1 MRLKASLFSRAIG
14 LSITL
19 PVAPVSAAVVHNGR
33 AEGLH
38 FERMMEWRSDLV
50 VEAAVAVVVVAVV
63 EAAVAVAVVA
73 VVEAAVVD
81 VVDAVDA
88 VDAVVVASASA
99 VASAAA
105 VGAKDMELAG
115 NTADTAQEV
124 LLVQED
130 SLLYPVDAGHE
141 FFEL

>member
-1 MRLKASLFSRAIG
+1 MRLKTSLFSRAIG

-19 PVAPVSAAVVHNGR
+19 PVAPVSAAFVHNGR
-33 AEGLH
+33 AEGLR
-38 FERMMEWRSDLV
+38 FERMMEWRSDLF
-50 VEAAVAVVVVAVV
+50 VEAAVAVVVV
-63 EAAVAVAVVA
+63 
-73 VVEAAVVD
+73 VVEAAVV
-81 VVDAVDA
+81 
-88 VDAVVVASASA
+88 

-105 VGAKDMELAG
+105 SAAAAVGAEDMELAD

>member
-1 MRLKASLFSRAIG
+1 MARLKTSLFSRAIG

-19 PVAPVSAAVVHNGR
+19 PVAPVSAAVVYNGR
-33 AEGLH
+33 AEGLR
-38 FERMMEWRSDLV
+38 FERMMEWRSDLF
-50 VEAAVAVVVVAVV
+50 VEAAVAVVVAVV
-63 EAAVAVAVVA
+63 EAAVTAAVVA
-73 VVEAAVVD
+73 IVASA
-81 VVDAVDA
+81 
-88 VDAVVVASASA
+88 VASASA
-99 VASAAA
+99 AASAAA
-105 VGAKDMELAG
+105 VGAEDMELAD

>member
-1 MRLKASLFSRAIG
+1 MARPNASLFSRAIG

-19 PVAPVSAAVVHNGR
+19 PVASVSAAVVHNER
-33 AEGLH
+33 AEGLR

-50 VEAAVAVVVVAVV
+50 VEAAVAVAAVAVV

-73 VVEAAVVD
+73 VV
-81 VVDAVDA
+81 
-88 VDAVVVASASA
+88 ASASA
-99 VASAAA
+99 LASAA
-105 VGAKDMELAG
+105 VGAEDMELAD